1 MLEQLFGSRTRWK
14 LLKVFLSHENDHFF
28 IRELTRLTGEKLN
41 SVRRELANLE
51 AWGIISAEKDQA
63 GKAGEKGK
71 QGKISQAKDKKYFR
85 AETSFILF
93 NELKDLIMKSWLL
106 VEKSLVKKI
115 SQMGNI
121 KLLLLSGRFVNN
133 PEVETDL
140 LIVGTINREKL
151 DKFMRQLS
159 RSFGEDIH
167 YTLMTGKEYSYRKDI
182 TDKFLYKIFETEH
195 IVVLDKLK

>member
-14 LLKVFLSHENDHFF
+14 LLKVFLSHEEERFF

-51 AWGIISAEKDQA
+51 EWGVIRAEKS
-63 GKAGEKGK
+63 EKEGTK
-71 QGKISQAKDKKYFR
+71 SKSKAKDKKYFR
-85 AETSFILF
+85 AETSFVLF
-93 NELKDLIMKSWLL
+93 TELKDLIMKSWLL

-115 SQMGNI
+115 SQMGKI
-121 KLLLLSGRFVNN
+121 KLLILSGRFVNN
-133 PEVETDL
+133 EQVETDL
-140 LIVGTINREKL
+140 LIVGTINKEKL
-151 DKFMRQLS
+151 NKFIRQLS

-167 YTLMTGKEYSYRKDI
+167 FTLMTAKEYNYRKDI

-195 IVVLDKLK
+195 IVVLDNLK